1 MGEAAANEL
10 ISNSVFYIS
19 IGVNDYIH
27 YYLRN
32 ASNIQNLYLPWSFNQ
47 FVAASIR
54 QEIKVTFLVFY
65 FSYFVVF
72 MQERYLYSI
81 NCGFIYIYIYIYIYI
96 IFSFNKS
103 LEFKMLFISEIPNSC
118 MFMEQNLYNM
128 NVRRVILMGLPPIG
142 CAPYY
147 LWRYNSKNGECIEE
161 INDIILEYNFVMRYM
176 IEELGLKLPDA
187 KITFCDMYEG
197 SMDIIKNHELYGKAC
212 NIFLPY
218 AAAMSIEFTSLV

>member
-1 MGEAAANEL
+1 
-10 ISNSVFYIS
+10 
-19 IGVNDYIH
+19 
-27 YYLRN
+27 
-32 ASNIQNLYLPWSFNQ
+32 
-47 FVAASIR
+47 
-54 QEIKVTFLVFY
+54 
-65 FSYFVVF
+65 
-72 MQERYLYSI
+72 
-81 NCGFIYIYIYIYIYI
+81 
-96 IFSFNKS
+96 
-103 LEFKMLFISEIPNSC
+103 
-118 MFMEQNLYNM
+118 
-128 NVRRVILMGLPPIG
+128 
-142 CAPYY
+142 

>member
-1 MGEAAANEL
+1 MVL
-10 ISNSVFYIS
+10 
-19 IGVNDYIH
+19 
-27 YYLRN
+27 
-32 ASNIQNLYLPWSFNQ
+32 
-47 FVAASIR
+47 
-54 QEIKVTFLVFY
+54 
-65 FSYFVVF
+65 
-72 MQERYLYSI
+72 
-81 NCGFIYIYIYIYIYI
+81 YIYI